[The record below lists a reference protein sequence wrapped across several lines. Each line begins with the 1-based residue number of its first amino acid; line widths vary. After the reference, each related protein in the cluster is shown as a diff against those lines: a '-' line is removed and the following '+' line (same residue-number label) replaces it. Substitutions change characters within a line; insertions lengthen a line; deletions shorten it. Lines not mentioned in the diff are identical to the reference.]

1 MSSVWR
7 YLQEIK
13 ASDLKGSEIQ
23 KAASF
28 VYLDPQAQG
37 DLAQLRSVSDTAD
50 LFAFKGGVGWPDSV
64 SLYGATF
71 VAGESATAIKAST
84 LYDGE
89 GDASDY
95 LIRLLAISGEG
106 VSGDAQVALNL
117 TDGATTLGLGRH
129 TATNGLQTP
138 LFPAQASGTGYVFP
152 YLPLTEDVYI
162 TVGATSNNATLAFLS
177 IITSRGGNPQ

>member
-1 MSSVWR
+1 MGRVWE
-7 YLQEIK
+7 YLQQIK
-13 ASDLKGSEIQ
+13 AKNLKGSEIQ
-23 KAASF
+23 KAASG
-28 VYLDPQAQG
+28 VYLDPAAQS
-37 DLAQLRSVSDTAD
+37 DLLQLRTVSETAD

-71 VAGESATAIKAST
+71 VAGESATSIKAST

-95 LIRLLAISGEG
+95 LVRVLAISGEG
-106 VSGDAQVALNL
+106 VSGDSAVAINL
-117 TDGATTLGLGRH
+117 TDGVTTLGLGRH

-138 LFPAQASGTGYVFP
+138 LFPTQASGTGYVFP
-152 YLPLTEDVYI
+152 WLPLTEDVYL